1 MITCVCLV
9 VETESELLLVQARN
23 RAKYYFPGGKIDD
36 NETLT
41 AALVRE
47 LEEELGLTVA
57 EHELYYR
64 NIVVGEA
71 YPQPNTLTKLICFS
85 TTKDIDWQNIEPASE
100 ITDVQWIKK
109 ADEIRI
115 APAVLTWLQSEDN
128 EKRK

>member
-47 LEEELGLTVA
+47 LEEELLAGKIDL
-57 EHELYYR
+57 
-64 NIVVGEA
+64 IVHSLKDL
-71 YPQPNTLTKLICFS
+71 PTTLPNNCCIGAILK
-85 TTKDIDWQNIEPASE
+85 
-100 ITDVQWIKK
+100 
-109 ADEIRI
+109 
-115 APAVLTWLQSEDN
+115 
-128 EKRK
+128 

>member
-9 VETESELLLVQARN
+9 VETASELLLVQARN
-23 RAKYYFPGGKIDD
+23 RAKYYFPGGKIDN

-47 LEEELGLTVA
+47 LKEELGIVVA

-64 NIVVGEA
+64 NTVVGEA
-71 YPQPNTLTKLICFS
+71 YPQHNTLTKLICFS